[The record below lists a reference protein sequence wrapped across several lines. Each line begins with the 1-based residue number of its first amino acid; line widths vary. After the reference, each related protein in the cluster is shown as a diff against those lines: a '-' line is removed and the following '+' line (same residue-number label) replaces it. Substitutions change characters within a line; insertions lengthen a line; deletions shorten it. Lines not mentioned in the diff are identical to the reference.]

1 MLKKILPTC
10 FIAFVFAACS
20 SNVAKNQEKET
31 KVLAEYKLS
40 IKTNS
45 GQRTIQINFLE
56 DNLASYKVCNTIFGT
71 FTKNDKTIKLNFTAS
86 TKMMCEPELMK
97 IEDKIMR
104 EFNGEFNFKEYGNK
118 LILKRDSLSFEL
130 EKY

>member
-71 FTKNDKTIKLNFTAS
+71 FTKNDKTIKLVRDADGVVSGSYVCGSEDFTGR
-86 TKMMCEPELMK
+86 L
-97 IEDKIMR
+97 R
-104 EFNGEFNFKEYGNK
+104 K
-118 LILKRDSLSFEL
+118 LKKSSNN
-130 EKY
+130 